1 MGVFLTIKA
10 IRDLAKGGMLAEAT
24 CEGHLMPGKG
34 DDLRRVLTVS
44 MITGLVPC
52 PGAAVILAFSIGQN
66 VLWAGVAAIVAMAV
80 GMGITTTLFAWAAV
94 ALRSATLHLSNAN
107 KMVFN
112 WVYAILSICGAAGI
126 ALFGAALFMSSSGWH

>member
-1 MGVFLTIKA
+1 MDIVNNIIPILFILGLIQ
-10 IRDLAKGGMLAEAT
+10 
-24 CEGHLMPGKG
+24 
-34 DDLRRVLTVS
+34 
-44 MITGLVPC
+44 GLVS
-52 PGAAVILAFSIGQN
+52 GVLLIWLNLKTDRSTLFLGIFILAFSIGQN